1 MNLSLILIIIITL
14 ALIIGPVA
22 MLYPKPEQRRRDQ
35 LRIKAREA
43 GLRFTLR
50 KLPPLKTDMEPPRAM
65 TCYYLPPLQQKPLP
79 EPEQWTLMR
88 TAYVHEGNF
97 YRDWDWVGDYRP
109 APGIVA
115 LLQQQVP
122 LLPESVKALDY
133 GSAGITV
140 FWSEKEGMALLDHLV
155 SLLKSIQ
162 AAENLDQG

>member
-1 MNLSLILIIIITL
+1 MNLTLILIIIVTL

-35 LRIKAREA
+35 LRLKAREA

-65 TCYYLPPLQQKPLP
+65 TCYYLPPLQQNPSP
-79 EPEQWTLMR
+79 EHWTLMR

-109 APGIVA
+109 APRIVA
-115 LLQQQVP
+115 LLRQQVP
-122 LLPESVKALDY
+122 SLPESVAALDY
-133 GSAGITV
+133 GSGGIAV
-140 FWSEKEGMALLDHLV
+140 FWTEKEGIDLLDHLV
-155 SLLKSIQ
+155 SLLKGIQ